1 MNILCPQRE
10 GGEDAQKKMLALVSC
25 VSVTLTREMKEVRN
39 FETHADVMCTLP
51 LARCRRI
58 VERRHP
64 PSKFSLPKVANF
76 CGRVK
81 ITCFRLYKA
90 VGSAPR
96 APAREKQGGRA
107 SERER
112 ALSVER
118 RGEEE
123 LQLGIERVTELGR
136 EGERERRHAGPHST
150 GWT

>member
-1 MNILCPQRE
+1 M
-10 GGEDAQKKMLALVSC
+10 
-25 VSVTLTREMKEVRN
+25 
-39 FETHADVMCTLP
+39 
-51 LARCRRI
+51 
-58 VERRHP
+58 
-64 PSKFSLPKVANF
+64 
-76 CGRVK
+76 K

-118 RGEEE
+118 RGAEEE

-136 EGERERRHAGPHST
+136 ERRHAGPLST
-150 GWT
+150 GWS

>member
-1 MNILCPQRE
+1 MNAE
-10 GGEDAQKKMLALVSC
+10 GRGEDAQREDAMVSC
-25 VSVTLTREMKEVRN
+25 ECATLTREMKGVRN

-51 LARCRRI
+51 LTRCRRV

-107 SERER
+107 S
-112 ALSVER
+112 
-118 RGEEE
+118 
-123 LQLGIERVTELGR
+123 GR
-136 EGERERRHAGPHST
+136 LA
-150 GWT
+150 

>member
-1 MNILCPQRE
+1 MNILCTQRE
-10 GGEDAQKKMLALVSC
+10 GGEDAQREDALVSC
-25 VSVTLTREMKEVRN
+25 VSVTLTREVKEVRN
-39 FETHADVMCTLP
+39 LETHADVMCTSP
-51 LARCRRI
+51 LTRCRRV

-96 APAREKQGGRA
+96 APAIEKQGGRA

-136 EGERERRHAGPHST
+136 ERRHAGPLST
-150 GWT
+150 GWS

>member
-1 MNILCPQRE
+1 M
-10 GGEDAQKKMLALVSC
+10 
-25 VSVTLTREMKEVRN
+25 
-39 FETHADVMCTLP
+39 
-51 LARCRRI
+51 
-58 VERRHP
+58 
-64 PSKFSLPKVANF
+64 
-76 CGRVK
+76 K

-96 APAREKQGGRA
+96 APAREKQGGA

-136 EGERERRHAGPHST
+136 ERRHAGPLST
-150 GWT
+150 GWS